1 MNMYLLIQAHQY
13 DRYKDLLAQSYR
25 LRKRVFADQL
35 GWSVSVVGDY
45 EKDRYDSHNPAYFM
59 WCDDDAL
66 TLYGCVRLMPT
77 TGPTL
82 LYYVFRSTF
91 PNACDLVA
99 PSIWEGTRMCVD
111 DVAISRD
118 MPDLKPDRAFCLLL
132 LALCEVAMSNGIDT
146 LVSNYEPHMR
156 RLYRRAGAEFEEVG
170 RADGFGRLPVCCG
183 LFEVSARILSKMR
196 AALQVTHPLYGFR
209 QPMPDS
215 NSSSH
220 VTRLQFDDRWRR
232 PYLDGEG
239 TRGHGQKK
247 TTTFSTEPA
256 ASSSRG

>member
-1 MNMYLLIQAHQY
+1 MYLLIQAHQY

-25 LRKRVFADQL
+25 LRKRVFADHL
-35 GWSVSVVGDY
+35 GWSVSVFGDY
-45 EKDRYDSHNPAYFM
+45 EKDRYDSLNPAYFM

-82 LYYVFRSTF
+82 LYDVFRSTF

-99 PSIWEGTRMCVD
+99 PSIWEGTRMCID
-111 DVAISRD
+111 EEAITRE
-118 MPDLKPDRAFCLLL
+118 MPDLKPERAFCLLL
-132 LALCEVAMSNGIDT
+132 LALCEVAMANGIDT

-156 RLYRRAGAEFEEVG
+156 RLYRRAGAELEEVG

-209 QPMPDS
+209 QPMPDTDP
-215 NSSSH
+215 SSH
-220 VTRLQFDDRWRR
+220 VTLLPFSDHWRR
-232 PYLDGEG
+232 AYLDGTPSDG
-239 TRGHGQKK
+239 QGRGRQAI
-247 TTTFSTEPA
+247 FSKEHA
-256 ASSSRG
+256 ADSVRD

>member
-1 MNMYLLIQAHQY
+1 MYLLIQAHQY
-13 DRYKDLLAQSYR
+13 DRYRDLLAQSYR

-35 GWSVSVVGDY
+35 GWSVSVIGDY
-45 EKDRYDSHNPAYFM
+45 ERDRYDGFNPAYFM

-82 LYYVFRSTF
+82 LYDVFRSTF

-99 PSIWEGTRMCVD
+99 PSIWEGTRMCID
-111 DVAISRD
+111 EVAISRD
-118 MPDLKPDRAFCLLL
+118 MPDLRPDRAFCLLL

-156 RLYRRAGAEFEEVG
+156 RLYRRAGAEIEEVG
-170 RADGFGRLPVCCG
+170 RADGFGRLLVCCG

-196 AALQVTHPLYGFR
+196 AALQVTHPLYGDRKSVAFADR
-209 QPMPDS
+209 SPRVTWPPFPDHC
-215 NSSSH
+215 NLPH
-220 VTRLQFDDRWRR
+220 IDRM
-232 PYLDGEG
+232 
-239 TRGHGQKK
+239 
-247 TTTFSTEPA
+247 
-256 ASSSRG
+256 